1 MWAIKKKQALN
12 KSMSYVSIDKK
23 ESDDMQIGIS
33 TDKGI
38 KRNINQDYYGVVE
51 GDGNIPYVFIIADG
65 MGGHRAGEVAS
76 KLSVEI
82 CISYI
87 RKHIN
92 NKLTKEEILEKLK
105 EMAKFVNEQV
115 YKESNENKENYG
127 MGTTLTIA
135 IVMKEYV
142 IISHIG
148 DSRVYILRDNQLKR
162 ITVDHSY
169 VEELVRNGTITEKEA
184 KKHPRKNVLTRAVG
198 YFKNVEADLYIQDIK
213 EGDVFLMCTDG
224 LTNMVDEGCI
234 KDLIKEQDKL
244 QDVADSLIKMTN
256 ANGGKDNT
264 TIIVFK
270 NEVEKNA
277 R

>member
-1 MWAIKKKQALN
+1 
-12 KSMSYVSIDKK
+12 
-23 ESDDMQIGIS
+23 MQFGIS

-38 KRNINQDYYGVVE
+38 KRSINQDYYGVIE
-51 GDGNIPYVFIIADG
+51 GDKNIPYAFIIADG
-65 MGGHRAGEVAS
+65 MGGHKAGEVAS
-76 KLSVEI
+76 KLSVELSM
-82 CISYI
+82 SYI
-87 RKHIN
+87 KTNIN
-92 NKLTKEEILEKLK
+92 NKLTKEKMLEKLK
-105 EMAKFVNEQV
+105 DMAQFVNEEV

-135 IVMKEYV
+135 IVTKEYV

-148 DSRVYILRDNQLKR
+148 DSRVYLLRDNELKK

-184 KKHPRKNVLTRAVG
+184 KKHPRRNVLTRAVG
-198 YFKNVEADLYIQDIK
+198 YFKNVEADLYIQDK
-213 EGDVFLMCTDG
+213 KDGDVFLMCTDG
-224 LTNMVDEGCI
+224 LTNMVDESFI
-234 KDLIKEQDKL
+234 KNTILAKDKL
-244 QDVADSLIKMTN
+244 QDIADSLIEKTN

-270 NEVEKNA
+270 DGVKINE